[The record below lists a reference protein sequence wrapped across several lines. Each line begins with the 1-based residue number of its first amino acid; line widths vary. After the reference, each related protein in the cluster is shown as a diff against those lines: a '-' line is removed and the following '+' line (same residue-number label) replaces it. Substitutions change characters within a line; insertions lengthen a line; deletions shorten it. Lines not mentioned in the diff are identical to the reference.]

1 MNLNATP
8 WFIQTGSVLRST
20 QTAGVYAA
28 ATEIDPALSCSHV
41 IPASQ
46 GERERVGLADLVTLD
61 MTYVKAN
68 AETTLRPRRDDRLHL
83 ADVDY
88 RIRAVEPWPKTN
100 SQFLVLYIEDEGVTA

>member
-1 MNLNATP
+1 MNITP
-8 WFIQTGSVLRST
+8 WFVQSGSIYRST

-46 GERERVGLADLVTLD
+46 GERERVGLADLITLD
-61 MTYVKAN
+61 TVYAKPN
-68 AETTLRPRRDDRLHL
+68 AETALRPRRDDRLHL